1 MDLITIKGINHYLYD
16 NIDEFRA
23 FGHKEDIVTDWR
35 KGNQDDW
42 ILTDDGC
49 ICQILFKGKLKSG
62 KKNKTYIRTICG
74 SFINSRKNHRILGN
88 DGISES
94 MYRFSNE
101 FVGYSSEN
109 KRKLFAKYYISSNDA
124 VQSYKKVYPTANKK
138 AYIKERAKKLLGDEM
153 VTEEINKLLK
163 EEGTEPGW
171 IIKEFKEVID
181 NKEASDSN
189 KLRSLESLARM
200 AGLFN
205 VQQKQEQLTVFQGFS
220 PQQLE
225 AVNDGKETTVLAH
238 IEKEEE

>member
-1 MDLITIKGINHYLYD
+1 MDFKTINEINYYLYD

-23 FGHKEDIVTDWR
+23 FGHKEDVIADWR
-35 KGNQDDW
+35 IGNKGDW

-49 ICQILFKGKLKSG
+49 ICQILFKGKLK
-62 KKNKTYIRTICG
+62 NKTSIRTVCG

-94 MYRFSNE
+94 MWRFSSNSFE
-101 FVGYSSEN
+101 KAKFKDK
-109 KRKLFAKYYISSNDA
+109 KRIFAKYYKSSNNA
-124 VQSYKKVYPTANKK
+124 IQSYKKAYPAACNED
-138 AYIKERAKKLLGDEM
+138 YIKRRATKLLGDEM
-153 VTEEINKLLK
+153 VTKEINKLLK
-163 EEGTEPGW
+163 EEGTEASW
-171 IIKEFKEVID
+171 IIKGFKEVID

-189 KLRSLESLARM
+189 KLRSLESLAKM

-205 VQQKQEQLTVFQGFS
+205 VEQRREELTVFQGFS

-225 AVNDGKETTVLAH
+225 AVKNEKDTNVLAH

>member
-1 MDLITIKGINHYLYD
+1 MDFKTIKDINHYLYD

-23 FGHKEDIVTDWR
+23 FGHKEDVVTDWR
-35 KGNQDDW
+35 KGNKGDW

-62 KKNKTYIRTICG
+62 SKNKTYIRTVCG
-74 SFINSRKNHRILGN
+74 SFINSRKNHKILGN

-101 FVGYSSEN
+101 LVGGASEN

-124 VQSYKKVYPTANKK
+124 VQSYKKAYPEANKK
-138 AYIKERAKKLLGDEM
+138 GYIKERAKKLLGDEM
-153 VTEEINKLLK
+153 VAKEIKELLK
-163 EEGTEPGW
+163 EEGTEAGW
-171 IIKEFKEVID
+171 IIKGFKEVVD

-189 KLRSLESLARM
+189 KLRSLESLAKM

-205 VQQKQEQLTVFQGFS
+205 VEQKREELTVFQGFS

-225 AVNDGKETTVLAH
+225 AVKNEKDTNVLAH